1 MQYDE
6 RDIRVFKLKQEGK
19 EYILSVSIIKDF
31 VRLSC
36 QENSKD
42 EEGFFES
49 DFSLKDLI
57 AIHRFFLIV
66 PNISDA
72 QYELIKAIEKQ
83 KVGVEKDLNV
93 IRIAFYMGIGTD
105 NIIIRLSLAKKD
117 NVYKK
122 LKPPEEQN
130 PFTGTIKLKN
140 RGEYPEDE
148 RRIRALEGSTEKLK
162 MSQNDLITD
171 VQGLLQI
178 TQQLLKDANLL
189 SEENAKLGVRL
200 QKVQKDNYENNLEVQ
215 ILKEEEQALN
225 EENIKLKSYI
235 ADLEK
240 IFDQKKESLKK
251 DFLESQQKN
260 IQKDEIDTGKGPKAV
275 SSRYDEAF
283 VKTFIPRITVK
294 PVLDAYNEGILTSNR
309 PPFYYTEKRL
319 TQYITKNKSSYDKL
333 NNTDINIA
341 EQNNH
346 NYGYDQHNSSF
357 TAYNN
362 NNFGNNYFN
371 NNEQEGSPKDKGVK
385 TKIIRP
391 KVTKE
396 TVNYREISNNQNI
409 QNKINVVN
417 IGERQTES
425 ESGVNY
431 VRESESH
438 DEPKESL
445 HLNFIKSDIIKSLLE
460 EQMLLAKINR
470 YGRGVNFNLLYK
482 ATVDSDRA
490 EVFHKKCDKAQR
502 TLVLIETINQRRF
515 GGYTTQSWEG
525 DCVDKKDNEAFIF
538 SLDKL
543 QIYNIITD
551 ETAIG
556 CYPEYG
562 PVFLGCQIKIN
573 DNFFVKGGT
582 TFRKNAHYATNSD
595 FELNDGVKF
604 FGIKDIEVFQVN
616 LL

>member
-200 QKVQKDNYENNLEVQ
+200 QKVQKDNYENNL
-215 ILKEEEQALN
+215 
-225 EENIKLKSYI
+225 
-235 ADLEK
+235 
-240 IFDQKKESLKK
+240 
-251 DFLESQQKN
+251 
-260 IQKDEIDTGKGPKAV
+260 
-275 SSRYDEAF
+275 
-283 VKTFIPRITVK
+283 
-294 PVLDAYNEGILTSNR
+294 
-309 PPFYYTEKRL
+309 
-319 TQYITKNKSSYDKL
+319 
-333 NNTDINIA
+333 
-341 EQNNH
+341 
-346 NYGYDQHNSSF
+346 
-357 TAYNN
+357 
-362 NNFGNNYFN
+362 
-371 NNEQEGSPKDKGVK
+371 
-385 TKIIRP
+385 
-391 KVTKE
+391 
-396 TVNYREISNNQNI
+396 
-409 QNKINVVN
+409 
-417 IGERQTES
+417 
-425 ESGVNY
+425 
-431 VRESESH
+431 
-438 DEPKESL
+438 
-445 HLNFIKSDIIKSLLE
+445 
-460 EQMLLAKINR
+460 
-470 YGRGVNFNLLYK
+470 
-482 ATVDSDRA
+482 
-490 EVFHKKCDKAQR
+490 
-502 TLVLIETINQRRF
+502 
-515 GGYTTQSWEG
+515 
-525 DCVDKKDNEAFIF
+525 
-538 SLDKL
+538 
-543 QIYNIITD
+543 
-551 ETAIG
+551 
-556 CYPEYG
+556 
-562 PVFLGCQIKIN
+562 
-573 DNFFVKGGT
+573 
-582 TFRKNAHYATNSD
+582 
-595 FELNDGVKF
+595 
-604 FGIKDIEVFQVN
+604 
-616 LL
+616 